1 MKKIT
6 ALFISVMMVVA
17 LAVPVFAEG
26 AYVESIT
33 AKPAPEVV
41 GDGGVIGEVVGDGS
55 EAGSIGEG
63 DLIITPFVDRDKLD
77 DEARRN
83 IEEAFDKIKSGEA
96 SYPEVMKELLGNNP
110 VAKDLFYVEAV
121 GAGLL
126 EDLTNGKEIRFT
138 LNVGIG
144 AGEPVVVATYVDGEW
159 VVATETVNNGDG
171 TITVTLSKLGTV
183 GVFVKGE
190 DATEPSV
197 TPEPG
202 EPVDGDGV
210 GEGNCKI
217 CHTFF
222 PYLGTA
228 PIING
233 VCIICFVLIVIAICV
248 VTYIIYRFTK
258 KDEDE
263 DKKA

>member
-1 MKKIT
+1 MKKII
-6 ALFISVMMVVA
+6 AFLVSVMMVAA

-41 GDGGVIGEVVGDGS
+41 GDG
-55 EAGSIGEG
+55 SISKS

-77 DEARRN
+77 DEARKN

-96 SYPEVMKELLGNNP
+96 SYPEAMKELLGNNS

-126 EDLTNGKEIRFT
+126 EDLANGKEIRFT
-138 LNVGIG
+138 MNVGIG

-171 TITVTLSKLGTV
+171 TITVALSRLGTV

-190 DATEPSV
+190 GATEPSV
-197 TPEPG
+197 TPGPG
-202 EPVDGDGV
+202 EPVDGDDV
-210 GEGNCKI
+210 GEGNCRI

-222 PYLGTA
+222 PYLGAA
-228 PIING
+228 PIVDG
-233 VCIICFVLIVIAICV
+233 VCIICFILV
-248 VTYIIYRFTK
+248 VTVVCTVAYIVYHNAK
-258 KDEDE
+258 KGKDE
-263 DKKA
+263 KKS